1 MEEGLFTFFMLGM
14 TIVLIIVR
22 YILPLVMVFT
32 GVYLIMRNK
41 RKNGYILVGLGIA
54 LGLLSLLVKILLQ

>member
-1 MEEGLFTFFMLGM
+1 MEEGLFTFFMLAM

>member
-1 MEEGLFTFFMLGM
+1 MEEGLFTFFMLAM

-54 LGLLSLLVKILLQ
+54 LGLVSLLVKILLQ

>member
-32 GVYLIMRNK
+32 GVYLIMINK

>member
-22 YILPLVMVFT
+22 YILPLVMVLT